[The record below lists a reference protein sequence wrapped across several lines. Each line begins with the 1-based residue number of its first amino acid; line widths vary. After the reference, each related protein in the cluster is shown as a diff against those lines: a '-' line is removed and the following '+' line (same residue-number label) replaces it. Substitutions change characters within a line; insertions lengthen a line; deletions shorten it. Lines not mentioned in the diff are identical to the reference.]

1 MFSSEFLSNE
11 VGSQLLKCSLQP
23 SEFWVPYPIWQ
34 IFFSCVTPFTHS
46 DSKSHLLWA
55 FCHGMKKYSNSLNS
69 LLLLLS
75 IKDSKESKL
84 FSFGKFQKKILL
96 VCSSSLIAW
105 SSQIK
110 VKTWANFPIVKEKD
124 GVRLSLNFILI
135 HPIHLLLS
143 TWILESGFYPHRLLE
158 TFITQLP
165 WNRTR
170 LFLLYRKGFIREAKW
185 IHEDERSRWK
195 KQVDQDIQPLSVFL
209 FITISAQALH
219 FLYSGLCWSILLD
232 SVVYDKCSQTAVVN
246 KIPQ

>member
-1 MFSSEFLSNE
+1 MIWDHSYWKVHYSPLNFEFLVPSDRSFSH
-11 VGSQLLKCSLQP
+11 VSSL
-23 SEFWVPYPIWQ
+23 SA
-34 IFFSCVTPFTHS
+34 HS
-46 DSKSHLLWA
+46 DSKSNLLWV
-55 FCHGMKKYSNSLNS
+55 FWHGMKKYSNLLNA
-69 LLLLLS
+69 LLPLLS
-75 IKDSKESKL
+75 IKDRKESKHS
-84 FSFGKFQKKILL
+84 SFRKFQSKILL

-124 GVRLSLNFILI
+124 GVGLSLNFILI
-135 HPIHLLLS
+135 HPIHLILS

-185 IHEDERSRWK
+185 IDEDERSRWK

-209 FITISAQALH
+209 FITISAQALYS
-219 FLYSGLCWSILLD
+219 LYNGLCWSILLD
-232 SVVYDKCSQTAVVN
+232 SVVYDKCS
-246 KIPQ
+246 